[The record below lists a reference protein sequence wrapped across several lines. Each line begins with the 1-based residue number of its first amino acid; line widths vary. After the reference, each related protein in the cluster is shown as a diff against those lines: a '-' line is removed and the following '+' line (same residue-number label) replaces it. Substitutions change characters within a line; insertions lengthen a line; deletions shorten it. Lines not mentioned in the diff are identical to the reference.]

1 MPPGRGIPT
10 EEYRF
15 DTLDSSFSSS
25 FESLP
30 ATSDEAGYLPEVIS
44 PPAPGIENDEGDAT
58 DDELNAER
66 DPSTTAE
73 VSDEESDDSP
83 TTPVLQLHSGFV
95 RVSLTAI
102 KEESSGERAKAHY
115 DIPAVRPIIP
125 APSFR
130 LSPHVPKK
138 FTFYDEK
145 MPTAPPA
152 RPTSP
157 TPKTP
162 TFSSRIPTP
171 RKRPARDAPEGAN
184 TVHKRAKNAPAPK
197 DLVEVKTTPSK
208 LGFSAPESWQ
218 ILALSTPPA
227 PAPESPTPTSRVPPP
242 RKRHAHDAPEGS
254 SITRK
259 RMKSTPSPPEEGE
272 DEAVVEAKTA
282 PSKLTSSAPLARQR
296 ATKPLAKP
304 SHPTPVTG
312 KRVTK
317 AAPQKLSLSAPQA
330 RHTVAKPPINPGR
343 PPPAKGRQVS
353 PARVLQVPPPPPSPP
368 PPRPITR
375 RSTRGR
381 LNGNIDPTE
390 VDELQQ

>member
-1 MPPGRGIPT
+1 MPPGRRIPT

-30 ATSDEAGYLPEVIS
+30 TTSDEAGYLPEVIS
-44 PPAPGIENDEGDAT
+44 PPAPGIENDEGDT
-58 DDELNAER
+58 TGDELDAKR

-73 VSDEESDDSP
+73 ASDEESEDPP

-125 APSFR
+125 TPSFR

-138 FTFYDEK
+138 FTFYDK
-145 MPTAPPA
+145 KRPTAPPA

-157 TPKTP
+157 TPKTPTFSSRIP

-184 TVHKRAKNAPAPK
+184 TVHKRAKNAP
-197 DLVEVKTTPSK
+197 
-208 LGFSAPESWQ
+208 ESWQ
-218 ILALSTPPA
+218 ILALSTT

-254 SITRK
+254 IITRK
-259 RMKSTPSPPEEGE
+259 RMKSTPSPPEEGEDEAVE

-296 ATKPLAKP
+296 ATKPLDKP

-368 PPRPITR
+368 PPRPIAR

-390 VDELQQ
+390 VDELHQ